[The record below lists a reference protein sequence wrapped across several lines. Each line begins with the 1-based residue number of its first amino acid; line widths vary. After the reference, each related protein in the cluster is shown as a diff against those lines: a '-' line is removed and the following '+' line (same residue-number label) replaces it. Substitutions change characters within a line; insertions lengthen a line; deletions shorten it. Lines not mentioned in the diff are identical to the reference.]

1 MATILC
7 AADDHLLTDLLCYAL
22 TRQGFRVH
30 VAHKGRQ
37 AQQIMRMEPIDLV
50 LLDANLPD
58 ISGVEVLASLR
69 KVWATPVVM
78 LSPSTPEED
87 VIAWFQRGADGY
99 MARPFNMQ
107 VLIAQITAILRRVE
121 SLAPTTTA
129 AAATGTIYHLP
140 GVHFDAG
147 RNQIVSQDR
156 CLALTPCESRI
167 LHLLCLHRGRVFSA
181 ERILEQVWG
190 YDSASSANV
199 VKSHIARLRFKI
211 STLSDE
217 ANAIRTL
224 PGAGYMVPRDDASNA
239 AA

>member
-7 AADDHLLTDLLCYAL
+7 AADDRLLTDLLSYAL

-50 LLDANLPD
+50 LLEASLPD

-69 KVWATPVVM
+69 KASATPVIM
-78 LSPSTPEED
+78 LSPNTPEEE
-87 VIAWFQRGADGY
+87 VIAWFQCGADGY

-121 SLAPTTTA
+121 SLAPTA
-129 AAATGTIYHLP
+129 AVAPASGAIYQLP
-140 GVHFDAG
+140 GLEFDAG
-147 RNQIVSQDR
+147 HSQLTSQNR

-167 LHLLCLHRGRVFSA
+167 LHLLCLHRGHVFSA
-181 ERILEQVWG
+181 ERILEHVWG
-190 YDSASSANV
+190 YDSTSSANV

-211 STLSDE
+211 STLSD
-217 ANAIRTL
+217 ATNAIRTL
-224 PGAGYMVPRDDASNA
+224 PGAGYMVPRDDASVVA
-239 AA
+239 A